1 MNEKVTSSAL
11 TEPAKFGSVDVEA
24 FSRNL
29 ARMVED
35 GGKAL
40 AAYLKPR

>member
-1 MNEKVTSSAL
+1 MNDKA
-11 TEPAKFGSVDVEA
+11 PAKPVTIGSVDVEVFA
-24 FSRNL
+24 RNL

-40 AAYLKPR
+40 AAVIKPR